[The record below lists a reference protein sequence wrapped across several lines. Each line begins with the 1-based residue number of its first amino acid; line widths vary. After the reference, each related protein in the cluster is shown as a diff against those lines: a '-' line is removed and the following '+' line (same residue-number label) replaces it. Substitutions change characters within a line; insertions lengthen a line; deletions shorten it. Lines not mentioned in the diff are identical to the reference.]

1 MIIREWDNYIH
12 RNNKTSGDCS
22 LVSAANAYYYLTGK
36 TVDKELYEELIDDCG
51 CRHGACINMKKAFNT
66 LKLCIDKPYKYFV
79 DGSIDILPL
88 EINVW
93 HKFFGYHSILAVDW
107 EPKTEAFRVTNF
119 RHVASASGWVFAED
133 LYNFIIDNPDK
144 KRPRWQ
150 TRTFGL
156 LS

>member
-51 CRHGACINMKKAFNT
+51 CRHGSCINMKKAFNV
-66 LKLCIDKPYKYFV
+66 LGLRIDQSYKYFIN
-79 DGSIDILPL
+79 GSIDILPL

-93 HKFFGYHSILAVDW
+93 HKFFGYHSILAFDW
-107 EPKTEAFRVTNF
+107 EPKT
-119 RHVASASGWVFAED
+119 
-133 LYNFIIDNPDK
+133 
-144 KRPRWQ
+144 
-150 TRTFGL
+150 
-156 LS
+156 

>member
-1 MIIREWDNYIH
+1 MIIRKWENYIH
-12 RNNKTSGDCS
+12 KNKSDGDCQ

-36 TVDKELYEELIDDCG
+36 TVDKELYEELVDDCG
-51 CRHGACINMKKAFNT
+51 CRHGSCIDMKKAFNV
-66 LKLCIDKPYKYFV
+66 LGLRIDKPYCWFV
-79 DGSIDILPL
+79 GGSMDRLPL

-93 HKFFGYHSILAVDW
+93 HKFFGFHSILAVDW
-107 EPKTEAFRVTNF
+107 EPKTEALRVTNF
-119 RHVASASGWVFAED
+119 RHVAASSGWIFVED

-144 KRPRWQ
+144 EHPRWQ